1 MKLIAIAFLTFVLL
15 QSPSSLTGTWAAEK
29 DGVTFIRLEFRS
41 AGSGLSGALSVGD
54 ISLDT
59 TGAIKSVKAA
69 RATMTR
75 LSNIAVANGVVSF
88 TWDGDSDE
96 NRFRLRQLSDGEAE
110 LTVLVPEDVLEDL
123 KKNEGVPAPKP
134 ILLRKVQ

>member
-15 QSPSSLTGTWAAEK
+15 QPPASLTGTWAAEK
-29 DGVTFIRLEFRS
+29 DGVTFIRLELRS

-69 RATMTR
+69 RPTMTG
-75 LSNIAVANGVVSF
+75 LSNIAVANGIVSF
-88 TWDGDSDE
+88 TWDGDSDDT
-96 NRFRLRQLSDGEAE
+96 RFRLRLLSDGEAE
-110 LTVLVPEDVLEDL
+110 LTVLVSDHVLEDL

-134 ILLRKVQ
+134 ILLRRVQ